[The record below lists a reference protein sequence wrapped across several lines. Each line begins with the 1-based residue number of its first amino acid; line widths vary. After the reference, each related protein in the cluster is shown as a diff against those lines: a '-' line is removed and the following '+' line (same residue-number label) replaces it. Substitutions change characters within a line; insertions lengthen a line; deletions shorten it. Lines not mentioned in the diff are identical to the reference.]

1 MIWLIEVKNVEKYI
15 GNKLLFYCESL
26 KFEKRG
32 LYIIKGPNGCG
43 KTTFLRMLF
52 GKDGDFKG
60 VIKNAFDK
68 RVMLPQQPYFFK
80 GNVLYNI
87 SLGAK
92 HDGLA
97 KARKVLDKFSIAPD
111 AHISSLSL
119 GQKQLVAFLR
129 AFYIDSEVLF
139 LDEPDTYLDSRVK
152 NFMFELI
159 SQDSSKRCIIAVT
172 HDSTIAVPARTIW
185 FEDCQIKS

>member
-1 MIWLIEVKNVEKYI
+1 MIEVKNVEKYI
-15 GNKLLFYCESL
+15 GDKLLFYCESL

-80 GNVLYNI
+80 GSVLYNI
-87 SLGAK
+87 FLGA
-92 HDGLA
+92 GCGALT
-97 KARKVLDKFSIAPD
+97 RVRSVLDKFSINPD
-111 AHISSLSL
+111 ANIFSLSL
-119 GQKQLVAFLR
+119 GQRQLIAFLR
-129 AFYIDSEVLF
+129 AFYTDSEVLF
-139 LDEPDTYLDSRVK
+139 LDEPDTYLDGRVK

-159 SQDSSKRCIIAVT
+159 SQDSSKRCIITVT
-172 HDSTIAVPARTIW
+172 HDSTIAVPAKTIW
-185 FEDCQIKS
+185 FEDCCIKC